1 MAMRLLS
8 PRQFV
13 LGFVSAIALF
23 VLLHAL
29 TWQFAVR
36 QLLQREDGIVTGNL
50 ARLGYISD
58 LVHPRRTQ
66 VTLPQRHLEAGDLQ
80 DQRIDLLTI
89 GDSFSNG
96 GAGGP
101 DPWYQDFI
109 ASRWD
114 WKVLNLRGFPGL
126 RNDMDLVRALLRAG
140 LLQEWGVRY
149 VLLESTQRKIASRYA
164 DTPSPHELPSRA
176 ALIAHY
182 RFGKPRP
189 TQDPVALPDVAWI
202 NDGNIKYWWNRIMYH
217 LDDCAFISKT
227 CRTRLRTRRFS
238 IGDGKD
244 LLFYRGALHAVPR
257 NNADA
262 VQRMNSR
269 LEALA
274 DELDRQGIGL
284 IVMPVVTKYELYRP
298 DIADGDYPPDPLFP
312 HWRRLPHR
320 FVLVD
325 TQAILRRAIEAGEVD
340 TFYTDDMHWTPKAS
354 RHVTEALAT
363 QLGIQP

>member
-1 MAMRLLS
+1 MRPIS

-13 LGFVSAIALF
+13 LGFITAIALF

-101 DPWYQDFI
+101 NPWYQDFI
-109 ASRWD
+109 ASRWG
-114 WKVLNLRGFPGL
+114 WNVLNLRGFPGL
-126 RNDMDLVRALLRAG
+126 HNDMDLVRALLRAG

-149 VLLESTQRKIASRYA
+149 VLLESTQYKIVSRYA
-164 DTPSPHELPSRA
+164 DTPPPRGLPSRA

-182 RFGKPRP
+182 RFGEPQP
-189 TQDPVALPDVAWI
+189 IPDLLALPDVAWI
-202 NDGNIKYWWNRIMYH
+202 NDGNIKHWWNRIMYH
-217 LDDCAFISKT
+217 LDDCAFISQA
-227 CRTRLRTRRFS
+227 CRTRLRARRFS

-244 LLFYRGALHAVPR
+244 LLYTPGALRIVSR

-262 VQRMNSR
+262 VQRMNNR

-274 DELDRQGIGL
+274 DELGQQGIGL

-298 DIADGDYPPDPLFP
+298 DIAQGDYPPDPLFP
-312 HWRRLPHR
+312 HWRRLSHR

-325 TQAILRRAIEAGEVD
+325 TQAILRQAIEAGELD
-340 TFYTDDMHWTPKAS
+340 TFYIDDSHWTPKAS
-354 RHVTEALAT
+354 AHVVDALGRL
-363 QLGIQP
+363 LGDDR

>member
-1 MAMRLLS
+1 MRTIS

-13 LGFVSAIALF
+13 LGFITAISLF

-36 QLLQREDGIVTGNL
+36 QLLQHKNGLVTGDL

-58 LVHPRRTQ
+58 LVHRRRTHT
-66 VTLPQRHLEAGDLQ
+66 TLPRRHLEAGDLQ
-80 DQRIDLLTI
+80 DQRVDLLTI

-101 DPWYQDFI
+101 NPWNQDFI
-109 ASRWD
+109 ASGWG
-114 WKVLNLRGFPGL
+114 WNVLNLRGFPGL
-126 RNDMDLVRALLRAG
+126 HNDMDLVRALLRAG

-164 DTPSPHELPSRA
+164 NTPPPHALPSRE

-182 RFGKPRP
+182 RFGRPRP
-189 TQDPVALPDVAWI
+189 TQDPLALPDVAWI

-217 LDDCAFISKT
+217 LDDCAFISKA
-227 CRTRLRTRRFS
+227 CRTRLRTHRFS
-238 IGDGKD
+238 IGDGRD
-244 LLFYRGALHAVPR
+244 LLFYRGDLHAISR
-257 NNADA
+257 NNANA

-269 LEALA
+269 LEVLA

-312 HWRRLPHR
+312 GWRRLSHR

-325 TQAILRRAIEAGEVD
+325 TQAILRQAIKAGELD
-340 TFYTDDMHWTPKAS
+340 TFYIDDSHWTPKAS
-354 RHVTEALAT
+354 AHVVDALGRL
-363 QLGIQP
+363 LGDDR